1 MNNKR
6 KKLKSKNRLN
16 LTTGDSLR
24 IAREMLGLSQND
36 LSKLAKI
43 PQSTISAIE
52 SDKVSLGVERAK
64 KLALVLN
71 IHPAVILFPNWDYKK
86 AG

>member
-1 MNNKR
+1 MKTEFV
-6 KKLKSKNRLN
+6 KSKNRLN

-24 IAREMLGLSQND
+24 IAREMLGLSQNE

>member
-1 MNNKR
+1 MKTEFI
-6 KKLKSKNRLN
+6 KSKNRLN

-52 SDKVSLGVERAK
+52 SNKVSLGVERAK

-71 IHPAVILFPNWDYKK
+71 IHPAVILFPNWDFKK
-86 AG
+86 VA

>member
-1 MNNKR
+1 MKTEFV
-6 KKLKSKNRLN
+6 KSKNRLN

-24 IAREMLGLSQND
+24 IAREMLGLSQNE

-86 AG
+86 AS

>member
-1 MNNKR
+1 MKTEFV
-6 KKLKSKNRLN
+6 KSKNRLN

-71 IHPAVILFPNWDYKK
+71 IHPAVILFPNWDFKK
-86 AG
+86 AA

>member
-1 MNNKR
+1 MKTEFV
-6 KKLKSKNRLN
+6 KSKNRLN

-71 IHPAVILFPNWDYKK
+71 IYPAVILFPNWDYKK

>member
-1 MNNKR
+1 MKTEFV
-6 KKLKSKNRLN
+6 KSKNRLN

>member
-1 MNNKR
+1 MKTEFV
-6 KKLKSKNRLN
+6 KSKNRLN
-16 LTTGDSLR
+16 LTTGNSLR